1 MTEKYLKFLCAEIA
15 PGCGVVPK
23 IDDRVQPVAAIYPR
37 ETAIDFRAALTG
49 ADFSLQTLV
58 RDLVASGKVREIS
71 VPEQEK
77 DLFLN
82 LNAPSDLP
90 AL

>member
-1 MTEKYLKFLCAEIA
+1 MTEKYLKFLCAEIE

-37 ETAIDFRAALTG
+37 EAAIDFRKAVTG

-58 RDLVASGKVREIS
+58 RGLVAAGKVREIS
-71 VPEQEK
+71 VPEEEEK
-77 DLFLN
+77 LFLN

-90 AL
+90 K

>member
-1 MTEKYLKFLCAEIA
+1 MTGKYLKFLCTQIE

-23 IDDRVQPVAAIYPR
+23 IDGRVQPVAAIYPG
-37 ETAIDFRAALTG
+37 ESAIDFRNALTG
-49 ADFSLQTLV
+49 ADFSLQSLV
-58 RDLVASGKVREIS
+58 RDLVMAGKVREIS

-77 DLFLN
+77 KLFLN

-90 AL
+90 LL